1 MIMKKIKFFL
11 LMAMVMTMSLNVMA
25 DDDDDRVIT
34 YDQLPQTAQAFLKA
48 NFATK
53 VPLLVTADWD
63 DFTIRYESG
72 EKIEFDRSG
81 NWKDIECYN
90 SKVPT
95 TAVPEQISSYISQ
108 NYPGKSIIKL
118 ERHRSVFEVKLNNGM
133 EVEFN
138 RNFQF
143 IGVDYDD

>member
-1 MIMKKIKFFL
+1 MKNIKFFL
-11 LMAMVMTMSLNVMA
+11 LMAMVMTMSLTMSA
-25 DDDDDRVIT
+25 DDDDRVIT
-34 YDQLPQTAQAFLKA
+34 YDQLPQAAQTFLKA

-90 SKVPT
+90 GKVPAA
-95 TAVPEQISSYISQ
+95 AVPEQISTYVTSTF
-108 NYPGKSIIKL
+108 PGKSIIKI
-118 ERHRSVFEVKLNNGM
+118 ERHRSVYEVKLNNGM
-133 EVEFN
+133 EIEFN
-138 RNFQF
+138 RHFQV
-143 IGVDYDD
+143 IDTDYDD

>member
-1 MIMKKIKFFL
+1 MKNLKYFL
-11 LMAMVMTMSLNVMA
+11 LMAMVMTMSLTMSA
-25 DDDDDRVIT
+25 DDDRVIT
-34 YDQLPQTAQAFLKA
+34 YDQLPQAAQTFLKA

-81 NWKDIECYN
+81 EWKDIECYN
-90 SKVPT
+90 SKVPAD
-95 TAVPEQISSYISQ
+95 AVPAQISSYVSQ

-133 EVEFN
+133 ELEFN
-138 RNFQF
+138 RNFQV
-143 IGVDYDD
+143 IDMDYDD